1 MGALKRDMKR
11 RLIQWIAF
19 GLTNAQAGNLAEG
32 KLYRGPWKEF
42 CSPGL
47 NCYSCPAAVLSCP
60 IGAMQAVAGS
70 LRFSFGFYVTGLL
83 LLFGLFL
90 GRAVCGFLCPFGL
103 LQELLY
109 QVPVPK
115 RRLPWKNLI
124 YLKYVMLLLFVI
136 LLPAFAVNYMG
147 IGAPAFCQ
155 YICPAGTLE
164 GGILLLLLHPELR
177 QAAGTL
183 FLWKLGILI
192 LTIAGCMSVMRF
204 FCKVLCPLGA
214 VYGLLNR
221 FSIYRLSVESEKCV
235 SCGLCG
241 RNCPMETDP
250 AVSPD
255 SAECIRCGLCAKNC
269 PENAIRLDFFF
280 GARRIFNL
288 HKR

>member
-1 MGALKRDMKR
+1 
-11 RLIQWIAF
+11 
-19 GLTNAQAGNLAEG
+19 
-32 KLYRGPWKEF
+32 
-42 CSPGL
+42 
-47 NCYSCPAAVLSCP
+47 
-60 IGAMQAVAGS
+60 
-70 LRFSFGFYVTGLL
+70 
-83 LLFGLFL
+83 
-90 GRAVCGFLCPFGL
+90 
-103 LQELLY
+103 
-109 QVPVPK
+109 
-115 RRLPWKNLI
+115 
-124 YLKYVMLLLFVI
+124 
-136 LLPAFAVNYMG
+136 
-147 IGAPAFCQ
+147 
-155 YICPAGTLE
+155 
-164 GGILLLLLHPELR
+164 
-177 QAAGTL
+177 
-183 FLWKLGILI
+183 
-192 LTIAGCMSVMRF
+192 MSVMRF